1 MGFSSCSSQALEHR
15 LSSCGAWAK
24 LLHGM
29 WDLPGPGIEPVSPAL
44 VGGLFT
50 IEAPGEPSLLFNSH
64 FGLGILPLIFLS
76 FFFLAFQMKWLS
88 HRIMKWITWNMSLFS
103 LWPQYKMTFKSMS
116 WRSGKHQPLMREW
129 SRVKKRGSKPSH
141 WAHLCNRCFLPT
153 ICWMLSGCWS
163 SASLK
168 KGATRQH

>member
-1 MGFSSCSSQALEHR
+1 MQAFSSCGEQRLLSSSSEQASHYGSFSCCRAQALGLMGFSSCSSQALEHR

-24 LLHGM
+24 LLRGM

-88 HRIMKWITWNMSLFS
+88 HRIMK
-103 LWPQYKMTFKSMS
+103 
-116 WRSGKHQPLMREW
+116 
-129 SRVKKRGSKPSH
+129 
-141 WAHLCNRCFLPT
+141 
-153 ICWMLSGCWS
+153 
-163 SASLK
+163 
-168 KGATRQH
+168 

>member
-24 LLHGM
+24 LLRGM

-50 IEAPGEPSLLFNSH
+50 IEAPGVPSLLFNSH

-168 KGATRQH
+168 KGATSQH